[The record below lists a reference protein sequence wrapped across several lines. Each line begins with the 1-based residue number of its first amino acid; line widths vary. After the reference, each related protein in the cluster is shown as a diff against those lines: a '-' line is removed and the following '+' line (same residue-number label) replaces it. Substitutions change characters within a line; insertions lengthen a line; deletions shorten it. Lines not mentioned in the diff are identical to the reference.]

1 MNDLDAV
8 LQNVDAV
15 LSDLEW
21 RRMRR
26 RFTMPYALAL
36 VCNVGTAVL
45 IFLLRHGVHGLPR

>member
-1 MNDLDAV
+1 MNDLDAL

-26 RFTMPYALAL
+26 RFTMPFALAL